1 MFFSFGHHDYHIKC
15 AAGFSSHQ
23 GFNID
28 GFKISLK
35 QQEFLNPC
43 CLRTFGISIEIVL
56 FSAYIHTNIYT
67 YISRSEAQL
76 KQRHSKKYLLLG
88 FDEQLWRPLVSVLC
102 SSTEDHPPQR
112 LLLNVSQSQQARL
125 KCEPATS
132 VPAPSRRLHNPSEAA
147 SSKSTRVSASGLSR
161 WS

>member
-1 MFFSFGHHDYHIKC
+1 MNLNIKQKRNSTSFPVFSHTFKHNIFLFSLKCAQNFSNNLCATDWNILKVSGMFFSFRHHDYHVKC

-56 FSAYIHTNIYT
+56 FSAYIHTNIDT
-67 YISRSEAQL
+67 YISRPEAQL
-76 KQRHSKKYLLLG
+76 KQRHSKNT
-88 FDEQLWRPLVSVLC
+88 C
-102 SSTEDHPPQR
+102 SSA
-112 LLLNVSQSQQARL
+112 S
-125 KCEPATS
+125 TS
-132 VPAPSRRLHNPSEAA
+132 SFGAL
-147 SSKSTRVSASGLSR
+147 
-161 WS
+161 